1 MENYTKSPLYKVEWS
16 SNGVRET
23 SFVSAVSVSD
33 AIDHMDM
40 MLDLSREISSNVII
54 HSVSEYEEV
63 VEKPLNQ
70 DSYDGDI
77 IAFEQY
83 LFGE

>member
-16 SNGVRET
+16 SNGVKET
-23 SFVSAVSVSD
+23 SFVSAVSILD
-33 AIDHMDM
+33 AIDHMNI
-40 MLDLSREISSNVII
+40 MLYLSKETSSNVII

-63 VEKPLNQ
+63 VEKPLPQ
-70 DSYDGDI
+70 DTYEGDI
-77 IAFEQY
+77 IAFEQS